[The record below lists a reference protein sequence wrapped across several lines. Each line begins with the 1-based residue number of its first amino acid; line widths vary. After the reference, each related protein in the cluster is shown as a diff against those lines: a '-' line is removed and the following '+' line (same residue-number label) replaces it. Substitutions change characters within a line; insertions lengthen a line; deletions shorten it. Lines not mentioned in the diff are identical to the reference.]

1 MSSPPN
7 VLVPAAA
14 RPAARIVTAH
24 LIAGVLVC
32 VVSMLLFAALWE
44 AVEDKNRVTTG
55 LDRAVLTWMNHHQI
69 PWVTTLARGLAFLGS
84 PPVIVAI
91 AAVGTLAGFAW
102 RRVRGAAWT
111 LPLAVVGAGVL
122 IQGIKIAFHRPRP
135 TLFSPL
141 LHESGYS
148 FPSGHSLIA
157 IVVYGLLGYFL
168 MSAFKRHAARFAVGA
183 LTVLFVILIGLSRPY
198 VQVHYPTDV
207 LAGWAVGLPWLV
219 TCLVLHERLAKR
231 WPPAG
236 QPVFKKESAPR
247 AG

>member
-7 VLVPAAA
+7 VLVPADT
-14 RPAARIVTAH
+14 RHTARIAAAH
-24 LIAGVLVC
+24 LIVGVLVC
-32 VVSMLLFAALWE
+32 VVSMLLFAGLWE
-44 AVEDKNRVTTG
+44 AVEDNNRHTTAF
-55 LDRAVLTWMNHHQI
+55 DRNVLTWMNRHQI
-69 PWVTTLARGLAFLGS
+69 PWLTPLACGLAWLGS
-84 PPVIVAI
+84 PPVIVAL
-91 AAVGTLAGFAW
+91 AGVGTLVGFVS

-111 LPLAVVGAGVL
+111 LPLAVVGAGLL

-135 TLFSPL
+135 TLFTPL

-231 WPPAG
+231 WSSAG
-236 QPVFKKESAPR
+236 RPVFKQESAPR